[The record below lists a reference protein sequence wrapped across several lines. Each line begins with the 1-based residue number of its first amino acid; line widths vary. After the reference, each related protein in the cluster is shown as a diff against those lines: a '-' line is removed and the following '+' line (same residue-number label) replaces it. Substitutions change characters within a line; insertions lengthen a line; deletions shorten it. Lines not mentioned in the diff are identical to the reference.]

1 MPISEQ
7 EAERLAET
15 ILAASS
21 RLTPIPP
28 ITDSRPNFGVAD
40 AYRVSAAMRQR
51 RIARGDRLV
60 GWKIGFT
67 NRSVWPSLGVDAP
80 IWGPMYDA
88 TVSEVKPG
96 GAASFSLRGLINPR
110 IEPEIGLRI
119 ARAPSPDMDDDAILA
134 CVDAVT
140 HGYEI
145 VQSVYPEWRFKAPD
159 GIATGGLHARY
170 PHGLLVTIE
179 PSERPRWARMLKEVS
194 ISIFRDGV
202 EMDRGV
208 GTAVLDGPISA
219 LGHLVRNMAKFPGH
233 ALKPGDLV
241 TTGTITKAYPVAAGE
256 RWSTKI
262 EGIPLAGMDVTFV

>member
-1 MPISEQ
+1 MPIDGSDTQ
-7 EAERLAET
+7 ALAEK
-15 ILAASS
+15 ILSAAETQ
-21 RLTPIPP
+21 TPIFPV
-28 ITDSRPNFGVAD
+28 TDSRPDFGLAD
-40 AYRVSAAMRQR
+40 AYRISAAITRR
-51 RIARGDRLV
+51 RIAGGDRLV

-88 TVSEVKPG
+88 TVSEMKPG

-119 ARAPSPDMDDDAILA
+119 ARVPSPDMDDDAILA

-170 PHGLLVTIE
+170 PHGPLVPIE
-179 PSERPRWARMLKEVS
+179 PSERPRWARMLKELS
-194 ISIFRDGV
+194 IAIFRDGV

-219 LGHLVRNMAKFPGH
+219 LGHLVRNTAKFPGH
-233 ALKPGDLV
+233 ALKPGDLI
-241 TTGTITKAYPVAAGE
+241 TTGTITKAFPVAAGE
-256 RWSTKI
+256 RWST
-262 EGIPLAGMDVTFV
+262 EVQGIPLPGMDVAFV